1 MKRRE
6 FILALGGAA
15 ASLPLAAS
23 AQQPAKIPT
32 IGILWH
38 AGTAEQEGPN
48 FTAVIEGFK
57 ALGYVDGRNIRFEHR
72 FPNETPDR
80 FRSMAAELVSM
91 KVDVL
96 MSVGIAAAPY
106 VKSATSTIPI
116 VFALVADPVASKLVD
131 SLAKPGGNATGLTL
145 LAAELGAKRLELL
158 KEAVPGLS
166 RVGLLINPNTSFSRP
181 YVEESKAAAAKLGL
195 ALQTFEARALDEL
208 EPAFDM
214 AAKAGVQAI
223 SITPDG
229 MFYQG
234 RANIAKLALSRGLAT
249 CVWSRETFE
258 PGAFMAYGPDV
269 LAILRHAAVFV
280 DKILKGV
287 KPADLPVEEPTRFQ
301 LLISLKTA
309 KAIGITVPPT
319 LLTRADEV
327 IE

>member
-96 MSVGIAAAPY
+96 MSVGVAAAPY

-166 RVGLLINPNTSFSRP
+166 RVGLLVNPNTSFSRP
-181 YVEESKAAAAKLGL
+181 YIEESKAAAAKLGL
-195 ALQTFEARALDEL
+195 ALQTFEAHTLDEL

-223 SITPDG
+223 SITPEG

-234 RANIAKLALSRGLAT
+234 RANIAKLALSRGIAT

-269 LAILRHAAVFV
+269 LAILRHAAFFV